1 MKPTT
6 NNQPIKS
13 IHNLAVI
20 ATKRETNLFASDLN
34 LYLDQIRESLN
45 GARALVIGG
54 AGSIGSA
61 TISQLVRFQLAAIHV
76 VDINENGLAELVRN
90 LRSSKEKIRS
100 SDFRTLPIDFGS
112 PIMQRFLMEEKPYD
126 YVLNFAAIKHV
137 RSEKDIYSIL
147 HMLNTNVLK
156 GARLLKWLSLK
167 GGGKNIFAV
176 STDKAANPVNLMG
189 ASKRLMEH
197 VLFTDT
203 ISESRLNH
211 ITSTRFANVAF
222 SDGSLLQS
230 WINRLEKHQPIPTPR
245 QTRRFFISL
254 EEAGCICLIA
264 SLCGPH
270 KQLIIPDFD
279 AENELQEIQLVA
291 ERFLRFYG
299 YEPRYYENEDAAKE
313 SVESDIQ
320 RGQYP
325 LLLTPLD
332 TSGEKDFEEF
342 VGVGEI
348 VESVG
353 LPNLTSIKY
362 KPCDAEMLRVFLELI
377 QNWIDSPER
386 YIDKQNILKAIAT
399 VVPEM
404 EHAASDKNLDE
415 RM

>member
-1 MKPTT
+1 MKATI
-6 NNQPIKS
+6 NNQAFKNMNS
-13 IHNLAVI
+13 LSVI
-20 ATKRETNLFASDLN
+20 ATKRETNLFSSDLN
-34 LYLDQIRESLN
+34 IYYDQIRESLY
-45 GARALVIGG
+45 GARVLVIGG

-61 TISQLVRFQLAAIHV
+61 SIALLVRFQPAAIHV

-90 LRSSKEKIRS
+90 LRSSKEKINL

-112 PIMQRFLMEEKPYD
+112 PIMRRFLMEENPYD

-147 HMLNTNVLK
+147 HMLDTNVLK
-156 GARLLKWLSLK
+156 GARLLKWLDLK
-167 GGGKNIFAV
+167 GGIKNIFAV

-203 ISESRLNH
+203 IDKRRLNH
-211 ITSTRFANVAF
+211 ITSSRFANVAF

-230 WINRLEKHQPIPTPR
+230 WIKRLEQHQPLPAPR

-264 SLCGPH
+264 SLCGPPR
-270 KQLIIPDFD
+270 QIIIPNFD

-291 ERFLRFYG
+291 ERFLRVYG
-299 YEPRYYENEDAAKE
+299 YDPMYYENEDDAKE

-320 RGQYP
+320 RGKYP

-342 VGVGEI
+342 VGIGEKVKSI
-348 VESVG
+348 G
-353 LPNLTSIKY
+353 MTNLTSIEY
-362 KPCDAEMLRVFLELI
+362 KPCDAEKLRIFLELI
-377 QNWIDSPER
+377 QNWIETPER
-386 YIDKQNILKAIAT
+386 YIDKCDILKAVAK

-404 EHAASDKNLDE
+404 AHAASDKNLDE